1 MKDGPNI
8 VGIAALIGDHARA
21 EVLTALMADRALT
34 ATELAVVAGVTKQT
48 ISAHLAKLLD
58 AGLLAAER
66 QGRHRYFRL
75 ADRDVAQ
82 LLESLMGVAFRTGAL
97 RHRLSP
103 REPALRQARV
113 CYDHLAGELGVAI
126 HERLLA
132 RRAFAP
138 ARDGLVLTATGHR
151 LLQQLGIDTAALA
164 LQRRKYC
171 HACLDWSERRHHLA
185 GAVGAALLARMIEL
199 GWIRRGKGSR
209 VVAVAA
215 HGHVALQHWIGALTA
230 EPAERRASTTPPPR
244 NRLRQRTPLTRASG
258 A

>member
-34 ATELAVVAGVTKQT
+34 ATELATVAGVTKQT
-48 ISAHLAKLLD
+48 ISAHLGKLVG
-58 AGLLAAER
+58 AGLVAVER

-75 ADRDVAQ
+75 ADGDVAQ

-97 RHRLSP
+97 RLRLSP

-132 RRAFAP
+132 RRALAP
-138 ARDGLVLTATGHR
+138 TPDGLALTAIGRR
-151 LLQQLGIDTAALA
+151 LLQELDIDTVALA
-164 LQRRKYC
+164 LQRRKFC
-171 HACLDWSERRHHLA
+171 HACMDWSERRHHLA
-185 GAVGAALLARMIEL
+185 GALGAALLARLIAL
-199 GWIRRGKGSR
+199 GWVRRAKGSR
-209 VVAVAA
+209 VIVVAA
-215 HGHVALQHWIGALTA
+215 HGRLALQRWIGVRNDAG
-230 EPAERRASTTPPPR
+230 PDMRRAPAAFPR
-244 NRLRQRTPLTRASG
+244 A